1 MVSYREVT
9 PGGKPFK
16 RAYVA
21 VMLWFVGRA
30 IQAAARVDRA
40 VKKEFDDV
48 PDGFTFCLGVEPRGP
63 FMIVGKNKTGRVKYL
78 GWNREGKE
86 IDLSM
91 KIKNLE
97 AAILLFTFQES
108 DALSS
113 CRNRII
119 LDGDIPAACAMMR
132 VIDIVEVYLLPRMI
146 ARLAIKRYPNWSFK
160 RKYLGRIR
168 LYFLSILG
176 Y

>member
-1 MVSYREVT
+1 MSYREIN
-9 PGGKPFK
+9 PGGKPLK

-21 VMLWFVGRA
+21 IMLWFVGRA
-30 IQAAARVDRA
+30 IRAAARVDRA
-40 VKKEFDDV
+40 VKKEFDAM
-48 PDGFTFCLGVEPRGP
+48 PDEFTFCLGVEPRGP
-63 FMIVGKNKTGRVKYL
+63 YMIVGKNKKGRVKYL
-78 GWNREGKE
+78 GWNPTGKE

-108 DALSS
+108 DALSA

-119 LDGDIPAACAMMR
+119 VDGDIPAACSMLR

-146 ARLAIKRYPNWSFK
+146 ARLAIKRYPSWSLK
-160 RKYLGRIR
+160 RKYIGRVRI
-168 LYFLSILG
+168 YFRSILG